1 MSSGGNGAGAQ
12 ISDLVALK
20 IQELYKEN
28 KLDKQQAL
36 LRIDN
41 RDEAAR
47 APFQF
52 DPASGTLHR
61 RDCRAI
67 PDSARTALY
76 GVWRVAAKDG
86 WRGCATCKP
95 VARAEAPPS
104 AAEPGELT
112 DVLYGLLSIV
122 SQFGSVLRE
131 RGREYRKGSDGRL
144 IGSEFESL
152 YAGLGEQEKGVVD
165 KVLTSFDQMT
175 RKLRDI
181 DATLNG
187 AGETREN
194 RKGA

>member
-1 MSSGGNGAGAQ
+1 MSSAGNRQGAQ

-20 IQELYKEN
+20 IQELHKEN

-36 LRIDN
+36 LKIDN

-52 DPASGTLHR
+52 DPAAGTLHR
-61 RDCRAI
+61 RDCGAI
-67 PDSARTALY
+67 PEADRTALY
-76 GVWRVAAKDG
+76 GVWRVSAKDG
-86 WRGCATCKP
+86 WRACPKCKP
-95 VARAEAPPS
+95 IAGAEA
-104 AAEPGELT
+104 AGEQGGIT

-122 SQFGSVLRE
+122 SQFSSVLRE
-131 RGREYRKGSDGRL
+131 RGREYRSSGDGRR
-144 IGSEFESL
+144 IGTEFETL
-152 YAGLGEQEKGVVD
+152 YSGLSEQEKGVVD
-165 KVLTSFDQMT
+165 KILTSFEDMT

-187 AGETREN
+187 LDETKGS

>member
-1 MSSGGNGAGAQ
+1 MSSRGNGNGAQ
-12 ISDLVALK
+12 IGDLVALE

-28 KLDKQQAL
+28 KLDKRQAL
-36 LRIDN
+36 LKIDN

-52 DPASGTLHR
+52 DPAAGTLHR

-67 PDSARTALY
+67 PEAARTALY
-76 GVWRVAAKDG
+76 GVWRVSDKDG
-86 WRGCATCKP
+86 WRGCPNCKP
-95 VARAEAPPS
+95 IAGTEES
-104 AAEPGELT
+104 IEQSDMT
-112 DVLYGLLSIV
+112 DMLYGLLSVV
-122 SQFGSVLRE
+122 SQFGSVLRQ
-131 RGREYRKGSDGRL
+131 RGREYRNSSDGRR
-144 IGSEFESL
+144 IGTEFEDL
-152 YAGLGEQEKGVVD
+152 YSGLGEQEKGMVD

-187 AGETREN
+187 TGETKES